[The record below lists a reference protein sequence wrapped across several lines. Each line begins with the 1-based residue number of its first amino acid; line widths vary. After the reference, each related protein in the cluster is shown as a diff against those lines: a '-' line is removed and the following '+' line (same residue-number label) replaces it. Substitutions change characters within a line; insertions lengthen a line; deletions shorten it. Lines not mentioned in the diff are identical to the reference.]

1 MKKESVRI
9 LFIAWISA
17 VICISS
23 VFAQQNAAS
32 RRSADRGKQNVA
44 PAAPLF
50 VEDFNYAPGA
60 LLTDNGWSAH
70 SGSGTNAIAV
80 VSPGLT
86 LAGYPSSGIGNAAAL
101 TTSGEDDNHPFAPQ
115 SSGSVY
121 AAFLVNISDA
131 SVTSPGGYFFHFG
144 PDPIGSTFRGRV
156 FAVKDGSNN
165 LAFGISV
172 AATTVAGGLT
182 LTPFNYSLGTTYLVV
197 VKYNIV
203 SGAGNDTVD
212 LFVST
217 TVPGTE
223 PAPTVSS
230 ADVSP
235 GDITPASVAVRQ
247 GTSSTS
253 PTLQIDGI
261 RVGTSWADV
270 TQASTPANTQHV
282 LDYNG
287 DGKTDYTVV
296 RNTGGGPTGQ
306 VTWYGCNSTG
316 SSQACSGDFQ
326 AAFGIATD
334 FFVDGDF
341 DGDGKSDITI
351 WRPDAPETAAF
362 YILQSSD
369 STLRIDTFGQTGDDP
384 TVVDDY
390 TGDGKADVAVY
401 RGGAASGDPSFWFY
415 RASSGPNSGNIVY
428 TQWGSN
434 GDFPAPGDYDGNG
447 QADFM
452 VQRPGGPQAVFWM
465 LANGPGTVSTYYF
478 GTSTDVIVPGDYDGD
493 GKTDLAVIRGS
504 GGGINW
510 YVRKSSAP
518 ADPPYF
524 GTWGLS
530 ATDYPTQG
538 DYDGDGKTDVAVW
551 RPNANPEQNYFY
563 VRKSSSGALA
573 QTEWGQNGDFP
584 VANYNSH

>member
-60 LLTDNGWSAH
+60 LLTANGWSAH

-86 LAGYPSSGIGNAAAL
+86 LAGYPSSGIGNAAAMTL
-101 TTSGEDDNHPFAPQ
+101 TGEDDNHPFAPQ
-115 SSGSVY
+115 TSGSVY
-121 AAFLVNISDA
+121 AAFMVNISDA

-172 AATTVAGGLT
+172 AATTAAGVT

-203 SGAGNDTVD
+203 GGAGNDTVD

-235 GDITPASVAVRQ
+235 GDITPAAVALRQ
-247 GTSSTS
+247 GTTATS
-253 PTLQIDGI
+253 ATLQIDGI

-282 LDYNG
+282 LDFNG
-287 DGKTDYTVV
+287 DGKTDYVV
-296 RNTGGGPTGQ
+296 ARNEGGGPTDTL
-306 VTWYGCNSTG
+306 TWWECYASGV
-316 SSQACSGDFQ
+316 SQQCSGD
-326 AAFGIATD
+326 AVPAFGVAVDRIAP
-334 FFVDGDF
+334 GDY
-341 DGDGKSDITI
+341 DGDGKADIAI
-351 WRPDAPETAAF
+351 WREAPAGSAAF

-369 STLRIDTFGQTGDDP
+369 NSLRVDLFGQVDDDP
-384 TVVDDY
+384 AVVGDY
-390 TGDGKADVAVY
+390 TGDGKDDVAVY
-401 RGGAASGDPSFWFY
+401 RAGLNPGDQSYWFY
-415 RASSGPNSGNIVY
+415 RASSGPNAGNIVY
-428 TQWGSN
+428 TPWGSE
-434 GDFPAPGDYDGNG
+434 GDYPAPGDYDGDG
-447 QADFM
+447 KADFM
-452 VQRPGGPQAVFWM
+452 IQRGGGPQAVFW
-465 LANGPGTVSTYYF
+465 LNSNETGAVSNYF
-478 GTSTDVIVPGDYDGD
+478 FGLPSDLIIPGDYDGD
-493 GKTDLAVIRGS
+493 GKTDIAVLRVGS
-504 GGGINW
+504 GLALDW

-518 ADPPYF
+518 ADSPYF
-524 GTWGLS
+524 GTWGTAS
-530 ATDYPTQG
+530 SDVATQG
-538 DYDGDGKTDVAVW
+538 DYDGDGKTDVAIW
-551 RPNANPEQNYFY
+551 RGNNDATQNYFY
-563 VRKSSSGALA
+563 VRSSATGSLIL
-573 QTEWGQNGDFP
+573 TEWGQNGDYP
-584 VANYNSH
+584 VANYNAH